1 MKDNSDYVGGRDP
14 NRMLILAATALSF
27 LGAEGK
33 DQRKMLLGSGYN
45 MQVWL
50 FMSNLRHSKYD
61 GDA

>member
-33 DQRKMLLGSGYN
+33 DPRKMLLESGYN
-45 MQVWL
+45 LQVWL
-50 FMSNLRHSKYD
+50 FMSNL
-61 GDA
+61 